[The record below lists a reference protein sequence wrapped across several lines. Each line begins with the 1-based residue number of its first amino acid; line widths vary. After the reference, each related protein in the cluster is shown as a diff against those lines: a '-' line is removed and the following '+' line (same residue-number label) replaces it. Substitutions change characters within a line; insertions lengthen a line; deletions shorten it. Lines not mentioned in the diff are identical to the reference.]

1 MFLKSSPYRN
11 QPVPGMFTGTLYAG
25 RVMESVLIVAP
36 DLERAPL
43 AAMLKDAGLVTFEA
57 REGPDGVRQIL
68 DKGPT
73 VIVMADDLPPIDG
86 TDCLAF
92 VRRLTVAP
100 IMVVGAG
107 GEGRVGY
114 LLVLGADVYVTC
126 PIDGPHFLARLRTLL
141 RRERAGSHL
150 DPNQDLD
157 PRHRLDA
164 AGGLSDLT
172 PIEARL
178 LRCLLDKNGGIAS
191 REELSEVVW
200 GEPRKGSSLRF
211 YILRLRRKLAL
222 GAFGEILTLRG
233 RGYRLLLNEPGAV
246 SA

>member
-1 MFLKSSPYRN
+1 
-11 QPVPGMFTGTLYAG
+11 
-25 RVMESVLIVAP
+25 MESVLIVAP

-68 DKGPT
+68 DKSPT

-86 TDCLAF
+86 ADCLAF
-92 VRRLTVAP
+92 VRRLTRTP

-107 GEGRVGY
+107 GESRVSY
-114 LLVLGADVYVTC
+114 LLVLGADTYVTR
-126 PIDGPHFLARLRTLL
+126 PIDSSQFLARLRALL
-141 RRERAGSHL
+141 RRERASSHL
-150 DPNQDLD
+150 DRDQGLD
-157 PRHRLDA
+157 PCHRLDA
-164 AGGLSDLT
+164 ADRMSDLT

-211 YILRLRRKLAL
+211 YILRLRRKLAP

-246 SA
+246 SV

>member
-1 MFLKSSPYRN
+1 
-11 QPVPGMFTGTLYAG
+11 MFTGTLYAG

-157 PRHRLDA
+157 PR
-164 AGGLSDLT
+164 
-172 PIEARL
+172 L